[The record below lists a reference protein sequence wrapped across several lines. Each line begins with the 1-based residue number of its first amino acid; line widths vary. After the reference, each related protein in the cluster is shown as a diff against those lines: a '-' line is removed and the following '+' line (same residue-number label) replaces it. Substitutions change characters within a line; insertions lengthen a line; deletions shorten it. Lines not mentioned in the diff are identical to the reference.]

1 MPAAGRGPFPVPDA
15 IMHTL
20 HDTRLRR
27 WGVSVQRKNVNCADL
42 CAAAL
47 AKLSQKGYNNK
58 MKEIQPVLN
67 LAQ

>member
-27 WGVSVQRKNVNCADL
+27 WGYPYREKT
-42 CAAAL
+42 
-47 AKLSQKGYNNK
+47 
-58 MKEIQPVLN
+58 
-67 LAQ
+67 